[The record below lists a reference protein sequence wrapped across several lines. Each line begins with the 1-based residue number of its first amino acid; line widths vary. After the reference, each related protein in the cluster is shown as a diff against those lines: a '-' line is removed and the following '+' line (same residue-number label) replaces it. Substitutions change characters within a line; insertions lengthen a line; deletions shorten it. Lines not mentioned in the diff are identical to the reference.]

1 MLIAVTTLGKQ
12 WRDEEEMAV
21 TEDRHSGAP
30 SGGRRDIHLVQ
41 VPPNRF
47 DRAKRA
53 FTTRRVPLEALRSLV
68 YGPVRPRPG
77 NLVLARIDR
86 LGQHKK
92 LELTTGRRATLHVGD
107 EIVVAYANRYAPD
120 QYESHVPLDLRRT
133 QLVASGGIAS
143 GVLSRSRDVRTAT
156 DIAPVALIGDE
167 RGIPLNLNDFAL
179 SPSPP
184 AEQRPATVAVVGSS
198 MNSGK
203 TTTIHRMV
211 VGLARA
217 GHRPGVT
224 KVTGTGSGGDYWV
237 MGDAGAHEV
246 LDFTDAG
253 LASTYHE
260 DMAVVERTMVQLTDH
275 LVEAGCG
282 SILMEVADG
291 ALQQETSRLIDTSA
305 FQERVDGVVF
315 AAPDALSA
323 IGGVRHLRAIGLPV
337 LAVAGRLTRSP
348 LATREAQAALDV
360 PILTLDELGHPMTAS
375 RLFKLPSPRHVDPK
389 LLLDKYEPDTAVI
402 DLTEPDVADV
412 VDPIEGGLG
421 WNLPV
426 DVRLDGGSL

>member
-1 MLIAVTTLGKQ
+1 M
-12 WRDEEEMAV
+12 EP
-21 TEDRHSGAP
+21 TEVDQKSGAP
-30 SGGRRDIHLVQ
+30 RSGRRDIHV
-41 VPPNRF
+41 VAVRPDRF
-47 DRAKRA
+47 NHVKRA
-53 FTTRRVPLEALRSLV
+53 FTTRRVPFEAFRSLV
-68 YGPVRPRPG
+68 EGPVRPRPG
-77 NLVLARIDR
+77 NLVLARIHR
-86 LGQHKK
+86 LGQHRK

-107 EIVVAYANRYAPD
+107 EIIVAYANRYAPD
-120 QYESHVPLDLRRT
+120 QYESHVPLDLRGT

-143 GVLSRSRDVRTAT
+143 DVLSRSRDVRTAT
-156 DIAPVALIGDE
+156 DIVPLALIGDE
-167 RGIPLNLNDFAL
+167 RGIPLHLTDFAL

-237 MGDAGAHEV
+237 MGDAGAHQV

-260 DMAVVERTMVQLTDH
+260 DMAVVERTMIQLTDH

-291 ALQQETSRLIDTSA
+291 ALQQETSRLIETPA

-315 AAPDALSA
+315 AASDALSA
-323 IGGVRHLRAIGLPV
+323 IGGVRHLRAIGLTV

-348 LATREAQAALDV
+348 LATREAQAGLDV
-360 PILTLDELGHPMTAS
+360 PILTLDELGHPATAS
-375 RLFKLPSPRHVDPK
+375 NLCKLPPPRHVDPQ
-389 LLLDKYEPDTAVI
+389 LVIDEYEPDTAVI
-402 DLTEPDVADV
+402 DVTEPEVADAI
-412 VDPIEGGLG
+412 DPVEGGLG

-426 DVRLDGGSL
+426 GVRLEGRSV